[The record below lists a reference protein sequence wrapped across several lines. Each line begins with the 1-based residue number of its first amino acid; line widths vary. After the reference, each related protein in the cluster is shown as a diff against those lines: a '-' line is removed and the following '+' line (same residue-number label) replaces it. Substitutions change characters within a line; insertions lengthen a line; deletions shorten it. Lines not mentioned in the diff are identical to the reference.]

1 MGAQLARNKKIL
13 VADDDARN
21 RMLLET
27 LLAVDGYEVVS
38 VNSGQA
44 TLACVEAGKP
54 DLILLD
60 LMMPGMDGFEVVRRL
75 KAADA
80 SREIPVIMVTALDD
94 SGSHARL
101 LAAGVA
107 DFLTKPIDRWLLKES
122 LLRLLGENDAVG
134 RP

>member
-1 MGAQLARNKKIL
+1 MAENKKIL

-21 RMLLET
+21 RKLLET
-27 LLAVDGYEVVS
+27 LLHADGYLVVA

-44 TLACVEAGKP
+44 TLDAVASDQP

-75 KAADA
+75 KSDPDT
-80 SREIPVIMVTALDD
+80 RDIPVVMVTALDD
-94 SGSHARL
+94 SGSRLRL

-107 DFLTKPIDRWLLKES
+107 DLLSKPVDRWQ
-122 LLRLLGENDAVG
+122 LRERLEQLLGGNS
-134 RP
+134 